1 MSLKE
6 SIDTIKASLSK
17 SITDNKYVTL
27 LGLDSFAKII
37 MTYYNEKLTT
47 KLDKQDKTTSS
58 EITEML
64 NRIKR

>member
-37 MTYYNEKLTT
+37 MTHYNEKLTT